1 MICISFFGVES
12 IFLFSYAHFT
22 FGFNIFNE
30 AAASL
35 WSYFSGWVIVR
46 LPDKELSGRTGP
58 W

>member
-22 FGFNIFNE
+22 FGFNVFNE

-35 WSYFSGWVIVR
+35 WVLFLWLGDCQA
-46 LPDKELSGRTGP
+46 PG
-58 W
+58 